1 MKESKRIISA
11 LIVFV
16 MLIGALIASRNNT
29 LDERQVESYDD
40 DSLVI
45 WYTDDNLTDYLN
57 TMAVE
62 FHELKG
68 IRVVPRLKE
77 GGDFIESIYMASME
91 DGTTPDMYI
100 IGSDSLEKAY
110 MSGCAALLT
119 DNGYF
124 DAAQYPASAVSAVTY
139 HNNPVAYPLYFET
152 TALLYNK
159 TYLTEIA
166 SNIVNAETAK
176 TPDDES
182 SGDSPDSDSTD
193 SEETEE
199 QEAEQ
204 AYYDSLSIEDKIAY
218 RVDKSIPVTFDDLL
232 NFADNFDA
240 PEGVETIFKWD
251 VRDIFYNYF
260 FVGEYIDMGGAD
272 GDNPDEINV
281 YNLDAINAMLR
292 FQEMNQFFSFESED
306 VTYDQVKNEFLE
318 GKMVFATVTTD
329 AVKLLREKSENKEF
343 KYEYGFTSIPD
354 LSEDMST
361 KSLSET
367 TAIVINGYSDDIS
380 NANEFAGF
388 LAITKADSL
397 YEMTGKFP
405 AVSGV
410 FGEDD
415 AEYAF
420 VEEYEVSSPM
430 PKMMAT
436 SNSWLLMEGT
446 FSDVW
451 SGADVSHALQK
462 LSEQIK
468 HQISGEDVKEDFIPL
483 PKEEEE
489 VEYLDEEAL
498 KQEAQSG
505 EN

>member
-29 LDERQVESYDD
+29 LDVRQVESYDD

-110 MSGCAALLT
+110 MSGCAAILS

-124 DAAQYPASAVSAVTY
+124 NEAEYPSSAVSAVTY

-176 TPDDES
+176 TPDSES
-182 SGDSPDSDSTD
+182 SEDSSGSDSAD
-193 SEETEE
+193 SEDEE
-199 QEAEQ
+199 QI
-204 AYYDSLSIEDKIAY
+204 YYDSLSTEDKITY

-232 NFADNFDA
+232 TFADNFDA

-260 FVGEYIDMGGAD
+260 FVGEYIDMGGVN

-281 YNLDAINAMLR
+281 YNLDAIKAMLR

-306 VTYDQVKNEFLE
+306 VTYEQVKNEFLE

-367 TAIVINGYSDDIS
+367 TAVVINGYSDDID
-380 NANEFAGF
+380 NANEFARF
-388 LAITKADSL
+388 LAIENADSL

-405 AVSGV
+405 AVTGV
-410 FGEDD
+410 FGEED

-420 VEEYEVSSPM
+420 VKEYEVSSPM

-446 FSDVW
+446 FADVW
-451 SGADVSHALQK
+451 SGADVSHSLQK

-468 HQISGEDVKEDFIPL
+468 HQISGEDIKEDFIPL

-498 KQEAQSG
+498 KQEAQSE

>member
-1 MKESKRIISA
+1 
-11 LIVFV
+11 
-16 MLIGALIASRNNT
+16 
-29 LDERQVESYDD
+29 
-40 DSLVI
+40 
-45 WYTDDNLTDYLN
+45 
-57 TMAVE
+57 
-62 FHELKG
+62 
-68 IRVVPRLKE
+68 
-77 GGDFIESIYMASME
+77 
-91 DGTTPDMYI
+91 
-100 IGSDSLEKAY
+100 
-110 MSGCAALLT
+110 
-119 DNGYF
+119 
-124 DAAQYPASAVSAVTY
+124 
-139 HNNPVAYPLYFET
+139 
-152 TALLYNK
+152 
-159 TYLTEIA
+159 
-166 SNIVNAETAK
+166 
-176 TPDDES
+176 
-182 SGDSPDSDSTD
+182 
-193 SEETEE
+193 
-199 QEAEQ
+199 
-204 AYYDSLSIEDKIAY
+204 
-218 RVDKSIPVTFDDLL
+218 
-232 NFADNFDA
+232 
-240 PEGVETIFKWD
+240 
-251 VRDIFYNYF
+251 
-260 FVGEYIDMGGAD
+260 
-272 GDNPDEINV
+272 
-281 YNLDAINAMLR
+281 
-292 FQEMNQFFSFESED
+292 
-306 VTYDQVKNEFLE
+306 
-318 GKMVFATVTTD
+318 MVFATVTTD

-410 FGEDD
+410 FDEDD